1 MSALNKL
8 RQAFPELQ
16 DASDSELV
24 GEVSR
29 LSGASVEQVST
40 AFGVAPRGTASE
52 VVRQFG
58 AGLAVDLPR
67 MVGQGL
73 KYTGIAPETGEAM
86 VQSADERA
94 FGWQPDM
101 RGRGF
106 LGQAVVAGG
115 RGLGPV
121 AASVPLFFV
130 PGGQVAAPLALG
142 GLFGTSTAQDTYEKI
157 LEQTGDE
164 QAASAA
170 ARRVGVLQGAGE
182 AAASFVG
189 ARTIMPLVRGLTG
202 AKTTGQVADRL
213 TDTRVLA
220 PFARAYA
227 TNLAVQSGT
236 EAAQDVG
243 TEYIERAYG
252 AVPEDAGQIAAES
265 AKAGFGMAL
274 LLGPFNFGGSAIR
287 ARRSEELKQALYGE
301 QVDPQVRA
309 QAMDAVI
316 AEARRQNIAPQN
328 IDVWF
333 EQQLQIEDAR
343 TEALREAEERANAE
357 ALANRDRTLAQMVSE
372 EGLAAQ
378 PTDQDLLTP
387 GRTSAQAINQAVGLT
402 RKKVDPKKYVKNFE
416 GAFNEPSGQF
426 GADPETGIERELTVG
441 ELYQMQNGVLDLTQ
455 DKPGQTAVAEAA
467 ATQTLRDPRSLFL
480 RDTLGVVPTAP
491 ALQLMDAIEQAGIPL
506 DSDIASPVITFAAQ
520 RPMGKKQLTTALRML
535 DEAVINSRRAAAP
548 VVSEVPGVPKPAGVS
563 PTAAPAVVG
572 LSQGIPSGPT
582 TPQAQQTETQG
593 QAAPAAAAAGITPA
607 PTVDRLADVMG
618 LSEEDQNRLDIA
630 AMTGQQ
636 GLASTLEDEAAGQR
650 VDEETAT
657 ENQIEAALAARFAKS
672 RNPARD
678 RQILEAYLAATRG
691 SVQGVSETVIQALAT
706 QYGVTAAAIRKIGNA
721 ETLVSA
727 GQAAGLT
734 RGQVLDAFDIA
745 DRSKTRKPETAERAE
760 REQEAEAERAVN
772 DPNVFG
778 AGLAAQGLSPDAG
791 FVEDSSRFWQEE
803 SSKGN
808 PAADAFFK
816 LDAQLKDAQRIVATL
831 QAQGPSVALDAATAQ
846 VQALT
851 AQLTGRVEAAK
862 VDIEEKKAKKAEA
875 KPEKGELSAQEKALR
890 EKLVA
895 EADAKRK
902 AERKGLEVG
911 DTVVNPKLGT
921 GVIEKFA
928 GNGDATTVT
937 IKFQNG
943 QTRELSVKLAP
954 LEKINAVQEQGAA
967 GVPVQ
972 PKTEAGQKVGRQVR
986 RAEKPAAEGQAK
998 TEAKVLTTQERYA
1011 EVTAGITGA
1020 PAFDSLTKAQQDQL
1034 ADLNNRDSLN
1044 LAAVN
1049 TLLTRLAKNS
1059 KAVVPWSNIKLTT
1072 KGDIELVPTASLAS
1086 VDQRNKADTTTP
1098 EYAALK
1104 ASIVEKGIVNPI
1116 IITTNSL
1123 GKAEV
1128 FEGNHRLQVARELG
1142 LAEVPVVLHSRI
1154 NQSES
1159 APVVGRKPSSLLSD
1173 GKFGMDV
1180 PARKPYT
1187 AKELLAE
1194 IKAFIRADIPGRKL
1208 LVVDSIQ
1215 DLLNSPDRDV
1225 QIAGAGIALNQ
1236 AYGVAANGRAYLIAN
1251 RINKGSGRA
1260 KFMHEVGAHL
1270 GLENLLSQKS
1280 YDKLT
1285 QQILDWAKKD
1295 DGSIEAELANAAA
1308 ARVMA
1313 AGTPKEDQRSELLA
1327 YFIEEAMESGIDP
1340 TAAGKE
1346 SGPLRDWFRTLWAA
1360 FKTAARA
1367 LGVKPDS
1374 MTSQDV
1380 VNLAFGAARLEIA
1393 GTWHGTAAAF
1403 RNFRNKFI
1411 GSGEGATAYGWGTY
1425 LAERVGIAKGYWKAD
1440 VERKAESGVKN
1451 SFKPYIGWRVAEA
1464 LVHPEYRTE
1473 LIAKNA
1479 KLVDDPTSLVDLA
1492 LKFDRSKF
1500 TSPSILT
1507 AQLRSVFADEIDLV
1521 SPRGEIRRVKLK
1533 EPEGSLMRVD
1543 VAVDNERMVDY
1554 DKPVIKQSPYVAN
1567 KFMELLDPYAD
1578 EITDRTNKDIDEL
1591 TGQDLIGS
1599 GENNLGLLSE
1609 LIMDDVLALPDGQD
1623 KQFDNAVRQGKFHE
1637 AASHY
1642 LRVNGLDGIRF
1653 LDARS
1658 RGSAT
1663 DAVSF
1668 DGKTYNRDEL
1678 RDQMRKYRDT
1688 DSDKTMQFLLLRDV
1702 LRNGIDDVKAE
1713 LETKVAKQ
1721 AEMLAGIYADSAARF
1736 KVKADVAA
1744 DRARAQKEADKSYEG
1759 KQLAW
1764 LNANADGIR
1773 TVSLPKTRNI
1783 VVFDDK
1789 NIFRVGAQAGADRQR
1804 MKFGTEESVES
1815 APELRDREGG
1825 RVVDLVVNGKV
1836 VRSFDLVPQ
1845 KLWDAFKGDA
1855 RDNLLNNEGPTRKR
1869 EEAQAALDKELET
1882 YKERAP
1888 LNGVERTVLQ
1898 RLESG
1903 DIDALSG
1910 SDVTQ
1915 LRPSIFALLQHGRFS
1930 TDTTLRPAAV
1940 AGLDA
1945 AGRQNL
1951 ERFAPDWMLGKADRP
1966 AQPEFTEMPRTG
1978 LAPRMRGMK
1987 FGKNAPEGINQATR
2001 AQPRGTRLNNINR
2014 LPKQVQQPA
2023 NIIAGTLS
2031 DAGGKFLDKVMFTS
2045 DLVKRATNLGLKSAD
2060 NLLRSLAAR
2069 DFATREEE
2077 RAIEAVLDLYADVPQ
2092 AERGTGDGSVNRF
2105 IFDSTRTGKWGYGP
2119 KADPE
2124 MKARFDAL
2132 SPQAK
2137 KLVEAMFTH
2146 GDRMLARKKSVVL
2159 DNTTSVFDAQIA
2171 AAKTDKEKAELR
2183 TAKKLSLKRYESL
2196 FAITEGRP
2204 YAPIKRNGNYVV
2216 IAKSPKY
2223 LAAEATGD
2231 TKAIEKLQASG
2242 DDYHVSFV
2250 DGKNAGRNLM
2260 QQLQD
2265 QGGFGDVQLAERDA
2279 VTDELFSNE
2288 GALQQLSKLRTN
2300 VDSRVKAGE
2309 KESGPLLNIINQMY
2323 LDALAE
2329 GSARKSEMKRRGVD
2343 GEVDMIASFGTQG
2356 RADAN
2361 FLASLQYSEQ
2371 VSNDLNRMR
2380 EEAKT
2385 GDRTRKSEVL
2395 NELVRRYAD
2404 SLDIPNTP
2412 ILNKLARMSSVYFLA
2427 SSPAYYLQN
2436 LTQPFMMSVPAM
2448 AGEHSYAKVNAEL
2461 FKAYGELAPMMKSAS
2476 LMKQL
2481 DFTKVPDDVKNA
2493 INQLVNRGRVDIGID
2508 TELGEF
2514 KVDGES
2520 RFGAAWNSVDKGLRA
2535 AVQKGESINRLST
2548 AIAAYRLA
2556 MSKKGTTADQ
2566 AIDYAERIL
2575 LETHGDYSRFNAPR
2589 AFNTSFGR
2597 IALQFRKFQLIQLTW
2612 YAKMIK
2618 QAYSDPAQRG
2628 AALRSLAFGLTHTGV
2643 LAGAM
2648 GLPGYAAVAWALGSL
2663 FGDDDEA
2670 FDLTDEIRKLIGDD
2684 DLANMVLR
2692 GVPTLGGSDWS
2703 GKIGAGNM
2711 LSIMPFSNADLTTR
2725 SGFYEGLGTL
2735 VAGASGGMVVRGV
2748 DGLGLLANGDYLK
2761 GMELVL
2767 PKGMGDVIKAYRLG
2781 VDGATRR
2788 NNDVIL
2794 PADELDSLEVLWQAI
2809 GIPPAQMSAMYEKQE
2824 RVRNVEQRF
2833 RDRTSRLKNNYSQA
2847 MRKGDSAAAAEARA
2861 DWMKLQEAR
2870 VRAGLKRQPLSNLL
2884 KAPREQSKRERE
2896 TAGGVQ
2902 FTRASRGMVEDIV
2915 ER

>member
-1 MSALNKL
+1 MAKLLSPEEYEATFGGGRRAEAPQAGRSNLFGSAID
-8 RQAFPELQ
+8 RTQAAALGIFEAYGDDVAAESRRRNQFEADETARRYYETNPDRIRSFREIRGIG
-16 DASDSELV
+16 DV
-24 GEVSR
+24 GSYAADLGVQTAPA
-29 LSGASVEQVST
+29 LIGLGAS
-40 AFGVAPRGTASE
+40 A
-52 VVRQFG
+52 
-58 AGLAVDLPR
+58 
-67 MVGQGL
+67 
-73 KYTGIAPETGEAM
+73 
-86 VQSADERA
+86 
-94 FGWQPDM
+94 
-101 RGRGF
+101 
-106 LGQAVVAGG
+106 VAGG
-115 RGLGPV
+115 
-121 AASVPLFFV
+121 V
-130 PGGQVAAPLALG
+130 PGALAFGTALG
-142 GLFGTSTAQDTYEKI
+142 KGEILQAQREEAGRTDLLSATAGGL
-157 LEQTGDE
+157 
-164 QAASAA
+164 
-170 ARRVGVLQGAGE
+170 
-182 AAASFVG
+182 
-189 ARTIMPLVRGLTG
+189 
-202 AKTTGQVADRL
+202 
-213 TDTRVLA
+213 
-220 PFARAYA
+220 
-227 TNLAVQSGT
+227 
-236 EAAQDVG
+236 
-243 TEYIERAYG
+243 AYG
-252 AVPEDAGQIAAES
+252 ATDALTGIGGAVVRRSLGTGIGSLDRLGTRALDDISGIRGVAARSAVAGGKGAVTEAIGETLQQGTVIGGRMAVNPDLQFFSPENISELQES
-265 AKAGFGMAL
+265 AFAGGLLGFGV
-274 LLGPFNFGGSAIR
+274 GSFGG
-287 ARRSEELKQALYGE
+287 RRTRVERDEPVNLLSDTPA
-301 QVDPQVRA
+301 
-309 QAMDAVI
+309 
-316 AEARRQNIAPQN
+316 AP
-328 IDVWF
+328 
-333 EQQLQIEDAR
+333 
-343 TEALREAEERANAE
+343 
-357 ALANRDRTLAQMVSE
+357 
-372 EGLAAQ
+372 AAQ
-378 PTDQDLLTP
+378 P
-387 GRTSAQAINQAVGLT
+387 RVSAEQINQAMGLGQPS
-402 RKKVDPKKYVKNFE
+402 RNAKEYVKSFE
-416 GAFNEPSGQF
+416 QAFNEPSGQF
-426 GADPETGIERELTVG
+426 VADPETGIERELTMG
-441 ELYQMQNGVLDLTQ
+441 EYYQRSSGTLDLTQ
-455 DKPGQTAVAEAA
+455 DKPAQTAVATAA
-467 ATQTLRDPRSLFL
+467 AAQTLRDPRALFL
-480 RDTLGVVPTAP
+480 RDTLGVVPTAS
-491 ALQLMDAIEQAGIPL
+491 ALQLVSAIEQAGIPL

-520 RPMGKKQLTTALRML
+520 RPMGKKQLDRALQML

-548 VVSEVPGVPKPAGVS
+548 VVSEVPGVPKPAGVL

-582 TPQAQQTETQG
+582 PPQAQQTETQG
-593 QAAPAAAAAGITPA
+593 QTAPAAAAAGITPA

-618 LSEEDQNRLDIA
+618 LSEEEQNRLDIA

-636 GLASTLEDEAAGQR
+636 DLASTLEDEAAGQR

-691 SVQGVSETVIQALAT
+691 SAQGVSETVIQALAT
-706 QYGVTAAAIRKIGNA
+706 QYGVTAAAIRKIGNT
-721 ETLVSA
+721 ETLVSS

-816 LDAQLKDAQRIVATL
+816 LDAQLKDAQRIVDTL

-862 VDIEEKKAKKAEA
+862 VVAAETKAKKGEA

-928 GNGDATTVT
+928 GNGDATTAT

-954 LEKINAVQEQGAA
+954 LEKINAVQKPSAA
-967 GVPVQ
+967 GVSVQ
-972 PKTEAGQKVGRQVR
+972 PKAEAGQKVGRQVR
-986 RAEKPAAEGQAK
+986 RAEKPATEGKAK

-1011 EVTAGITGA
+1011 EVTDGIPGA
-1020 PAFDSLTKAQQDQL
+1020 PTFDSLTKAQQDQL
-1034 ADLNNRDSLN
+1034 ADLNNGGNLN

-1049 TLLTRLAKNS
+1049 T
-1059 KAVVPWSNIKLTT
+1059 
-1072 KGDIELVPTASLAS
+1072 
-1086 VDQRNKADTTTP
+1086 
-1098 EYAALK
+1098 
-1104 ASIVEKGIVNPI
+1104 
-1116 IITTNSL
+1116 
-1123 GKAEV
+1123 
-1128 FEGNHRLQVARELG
+1128 
-1142 LAEVPVVLHSRI
+1142 
-1154 NQSES
+1154 
-1159 APVVGRKPSSLLSD
+1159 LLSD

-1215 DLLNSPDRDV
+1215 DLLNHPDRDV

-1479 KLVDDPTSLVDLA
+1479 KLVDDPTSLVDLF

-1543 VAVDNERMVDY
+1543 TAVDNERMLDY
-1554 DKPVIKQSPYVAN
+1554 DKPVIKQSPYVAD
-1567 KFMELLDPYAD
+1567 KLMELLDPHAD

-1623 KQFDNAVRQGKFHE
+1623 KQFDNAVRRGKFHE

-1702 LRNGIDDVKAE
+1702 LRNGIADVKAE
-1713 LETKVAKQ
+1713 LEAKVAKQ
-1721 AEMLAGIYADSAARF
+1721 AEMFAGIYADSAARF

-1744 DRARAQKEADKSYEG
+1744 DRARAQKEAEETYQG

-1764 LNANADGIR
+1764 LNANADDIR
-1773 TVSLPKTRNI
+1773 FVSLPKTRNI

-1804 MKFGTEESVES
+1804 MRFGTEESAEA

-1836 VRSFDLVPQ
+1836 VRSFELVSPG
-1845 KLWDAFKGDA
+1845 LWNAFKGDA

-1869 EEAQAALDKELET
+1869 EEAQDALDKELWT

-1888 LNGVERTVLQ
+1888 LNGVERGVLQ

-1903 DIDALSG
+1903 DINTLGS

-1915 LRPSIFALLQHGRFS
+1915 LRPSFVALLQHGRFR
-1930 TDTTLRPAAV
+1930 TDTTLRPDVV
-1940 AGLDA
+1940 ADLNGLDA

-1966 AQPEFTEMPRTG
+1966 AQPEFTGIPRTG
-1978 LAPRMRGMK
+1978 PAPRARGMK
-1987 FGKNAPEGINQATR
+1987 FGKNAPEGVNQATR

-2023 NIIAGTLS
+2023 NNIAGTLS
-2031 DAGGKFLDKVMFTS
+2031 DVGGKFLDKVMFTS
-2045 DLVKRATNLGLKSAD
+2045 DLVKRATSLGLKSAD

-2137 KLVEAMFTH
+2137 KLVKAMFDH
-2146 GDRMLARKKSVVL
+2146 GDRMLARKKDVVIK
-2159 DNTTSVFDAQIA
+2159 NTTSVFDAQIA
-2171 AAKTDKEKAELR
+2171 AAKTGEEEAELR

-2223 LAAEATGD
+2223 LAAEDAKD

-2250 DGKNAGRNLM
+2250 DGKNAARTLR
-2260 QQLQD
+2260 QQLID
-2265 QGGFGDVQLAERDA
+2265 QGVFSEDGVQLAQRDK

-2300 VDSRVKAGE
+2300 VDSRVRAGE

-2371 VSNDLNRMR
+2371 ISNDLNRMR
-2380 EEAKT
+2380 EEAKK
-2385 GDRTRKSEVL
+2385 GNRERKSEVL
-2395 NELVRRYAD
+2395 TEIVDRYAD
-2404 SLDIPNTP
+2404 SLDVLNTP
-2412 ILNKLARMSSVYFLA
+2412 ILNKLTRMSSVYFLA
-2427 SSPAYYLQN
+2427 TSPAYYLQN

-2448 AGEHSYAKVNAEL
+2448 AGEHNYAKVNAEL

-2481 DFTKVPDDVKNA
+2481 DFTKVPADVKNA
-2493 INQLVNRGRVDIGID
+2493 VNQLVNRGRVDIGID

-2535 AVQKGESINRLST
+2535 AVQKGEAINRLST

-2556 MSKKGTTADQ
+2556 MSKKGATAED
-2566 AIDYAERIL
+2566 AINYAERIL

-2589 AFNTSFGR
+2589 VFNTSFGR

-2628 AALRSLAFGLTHTGV
+2628 AALRSLGFALAHTGV

-2648 GLPGYAAVAWALGSL
+2648 GLPGYAAVAWALGAV

-2670 FDLTDEIRKLIGDD
+2670 FDLTDEIRKLIGDE

-2692 GVPTLGGSDWS
+2692 GVPTLGGADVS

-2725 SGFYEGLGTL
+2725 AGVFEALGT
-2735 VAGASGGMVVRGV
+2735 VAGGASGGMVARGI

-2767 PKGMGDVIKAYRLG
+2767 PKGLGDMIKAYRLG

-2794 PADELDSLEVLWQAI
+2794 PADELDTMEVLFQAL
-2809 GIPPAQMSAMYEKQE
+2809 GIPPAQITAMYEKQQ
-2824 RVRNVEQRF
+2824 RVRDTEQRF
-2833 RDRTSRLKNNYSQA
+2833 TDRTSRLKNNYSQA
-2847 MRKGDSAAAAEARA
+2847 IRKGDSAAAAEARA
-2861 DWMKLQEAR
+2861 DWNKLQEAR

>member
-1 MSALNKL
+1 MAKLLSPEEFEAEFGGGRAEPAPQADRGNLFGSAVDRTQAALLGIGEEYGVPFAEEARRRNQFEADETARRYYQTNPDRIQSFRDIRSLGDVGSYAADLAVQTTPALVGLGASALAGGVPGALAFGTALGKGEILQAQREEAGETDLLSATGGGLVYGAADALTGIGGMVARRTLSTGL
-8 RQAFPELQ
+8 RGLDTAGTRYLDELSGLRGVAARTAAAGTKGALTEAAGETLQQGTVIGGRMAVNPDLEFFSPENIAELQ
-16 DASDSELV
+16 E
-24 GEVSR
+24 
-29 LSGASVEQVST
+29 
-40 AFGVAPRGTASE
+40 
-52 VVRQFG
+52 
-58 AGLAVDLPR
+58 
-67 MVGQGL
+67 
-73 KYTGIAPETGEAM
+73 
-86 VQSADERA
+86 SA
-94 FGWQPDM
+94 
-101 RGRGF
+101 
-106 LGQAVVAGG
+106 VAGG
-115 RGLGPV
+115 LLGFGVSGGLGGWRRSRLAREQSVDLLSETPPTV
-121 AASVPLFFV
+121 PETPEQTVVPEELRAPITAADSIETPT
-130 PGGQVAAPLALG
+130 GLG
-142 GLFGTSTAQDTYEKI
+142 GLEEDTTA
-157 LEQTGDE
+157 
-164 QAASAA
+164 
-170 ARRVGVLQGAGE
+170 
-182 AAASFVG
+182 
-189 ARTIMPLVRGLTG
+189 
-202 AKTTGQVADRL
+202 TTEVTKNRAADRA
-213 TDTRVLA
+213 VLDEFGIT
-220 PFARAYA
+220 PNKYA
-227 TNLAVQSGT
+227 LSLLDAINESGIPIGS
-236 EAAQDVG
+236 DLL
-243 TEYIERAYG
+243 IEL
-252 AVPEDAGQIAAES
+252 VNDAAE
-265 AKAGFGMAL
+265 K
-274 LLGPFNFGGSAIR
+274 
-287 ARRSEELKQALYGE
+287 
-301 QVDPQVRA
+301 
-309 QAMDAVI
+309 
-316 AEARRQNIAPQN
+316 
-328 IDVWF
+328 
-333 EQQLQIEDAR
+333 
-343 TEALREAEERANAE
+343 
-357 ALANRDRTLAQMVSE
+357 
-372 EGLAAQ
+372 
-378 PTDQDLLTP
+378 
-387 GRTSAQAINQAVGLT
+387 
-402 RKKVDPKKYVKNFE
+402 
-416 GAFNEPSGQF
+416 
-426 GADPETGIERELTVG
+426 
-441 ELYQMQNGVLDLTQ
+441 
-455 DKPGQTAVAEAA
+455 
-467 ATQTLRDPRSLFL
+467 
-480 RDTLGVVPTAP
+480 
-491 ALQLMDAIEQAGIPL
+491 
-506 DSDIASPVITFAAQ
+506 
-520 RPMGKKQLTTALRML
+520 PMGKKTLERLKRELKIITRTAQ
-535 DEAVINSRRAAAP
+535 VVAP
-548 VVSEVPGVPKPAGVS
+548 VVSEVPGVAQSAGVS

-572 LSQGIPSGPT
+572 LSRGGQVAPTTTQAPVAPVAAAVAPTAITQAPQAPSAPAAPAPVIQQGTPSGLT

-593 QAAPAAAAAGITPA
+593 QTAPAAAAAGITPA

-772 DPNVFG
+772 DPNVFS

-808 PAADAFFK
+808 PAADEFFK
-816 LDAQLKDAQRIVATL
+816 LDAKLKDAQRIVAAL
-831 QAQGPSVALDAATAQ
+831 QAQGPSAALDAATAQ

-851 AQLTGRVEAAK
+851 AQLTGRVETATVVAK
-862 VDIEEKKAKKAEA
+862 EAKAKRGEA

-928 GNGDATTVT
+928 GNGDATTAT

-986 RAEKPAAEGQAK
+986 RAEKPAAEGKAK
-998 TEAKVLTTQERYA
+998 TEAKVLTTKERYA

-1034 ADLNNRDSLN
+1034 ADLNNGGNLN

-1049 TLLTRLAKNS
+1049 TLLSGGQTSGTRFSKMQAAPKTKNTVERIRNTMAKS
-1059 KAVVPWSNIKLTT
+1059 FRAVFGDYPHQDYVRVHQTAEQAFNAAGKTVPMGQLLNAQAFVDPRDQRVVHLIADNIPVGHEFAVLIHDVGVHVGL
-1072 KGDIELVPTASLAS
+1072 KGELGAMFKVLEAQVKSWATMPKSSLEFQVYEAATARVTAGRLEGAIELGDVNEELVA
-1086 VDQRNKADTTTP
+1086 
-1098 EYAALK
+1098 YAAEE
-1104 ASIVEKGIVNPI
+1104 A
-1116 IITTNSL
+1116 
-1123 GKAEV
+1123 
-1128 FEGNHRLQVARELG
+1128 VARGVKPQIGAAKGLARWLAELKTVVERAFQNFFKTETLPDLSAQDLVNFSFAAASKQMQTTRQELG
-1142 LAEVPVVLHSRI
+1142 AGDRDNSPVVLR
-1154 NQSES
+1154 
-1159 APVVGRKPSSLLSD
+1159 
-1173 GKFGMDV
+1173 
-1180 PARKPYT
+1180 Y
-1187 AKELLAE
+1187 
-1194 IKAFIRADIPGRKL
+1194 
-1208 LVVDSIQ
+1208 
-1215 DLLNSPDRDV
+1215 
-1225 QIAGAGIALNQ
+1225 
-1236 AYGVAANGRAYLIAN
+1236 YAN
-1251 RINKGSGRA
+1251 RGSLA
-1260 KFMHEVGAHL
+1260 DDSS
-1270 GLENLLSQKS
+1270 LENLDAPGEETFYWGKDSKYGKFFTGVTTRARLGYIQGDGEPLNRAPVSSNDVRAFSMVVMSAESNAIAQQSGDKQDRFLQTFQAVEDPVTKVWSLAIFGPDGDKVLYYELWYDDKASKVPGVDGAEWTRLEGMGMRDNLRVLSEFRRR
-1280 YDKLT
+1280 LT
-1285 QQILDWAKKD
+1285 
-1295 DGSIEAELANAAA
+1295 
-1308 ARVMA
+1308 
-1313 AGTPKEDQRSELLA
+1313 
-1327 YFIEEAMESGIDP
+1327 
-1340 TAAGKE
+1340 
-1346 SGPLRDWFRTLWAA
+1346 
-1360 FKTAARA
+1360 RA
-1367 LGVKPDS
+1367 LGEVPFVEFTR
-1374 MTSQDV
+1374 MT
-1380 VNLAFGAARLEIA
+1380 
-1393 GTWHGTAAAF
+1393 
-1403 RNFRNKFI
+1403 
-1411 GSGEGATAYGWGTY
+1411 GSG
-1425 LAERVGIAKGYWKAD
+1425 I
-1440 VERKAESGVKN
+1440 N
-1451 SFKPYIGWRVAEA
+1451 
-1464 LVHPEYRTE
+1464 
-1473 LIAKNA
+1473 
-1479 KLVDDPTSLVDLA
+1479 
-1492 LKFDRSKF
+1492 
-1500 TSPSILT
+1500 
-1507 AQLRSVFADEIDLV
+1507 
-1521 SPRGEIRRVKLK
+1521 
-1533 EPEGSLMRVD
+1533 M
-1543 VAVDNERMVDY
+1543 
-1554 DKPVIKQSPYVAN
+1554 
-1567 KFMELLDPYAD
+1567 
-1578 EITDRTNKDIDEL
+1578 
-1591 TGQDLIGS
+1591 
-1599 GENNLGLLSE
+1599 
-1609 LIMDDVLALPDGQD
+1609 
-1623 KQFDNAVRQGKFHE
+1623 
-1637 AASHY
+1637 
-1642 LRVNGLDGIRF
+1642 
-1653 LDARS
+1653 
-1658 RGSAT
+1658 
-1663 DAVSF
+1663 
-1668 DGKTYNRDEL
+1668 
-1678 RDQMRKYRDT
+1678 
-1688 DSDKTMQFLLLRDV
+1688 
-1702 LRNGIDDVKAE
+1702 
-1713 LETKVAKQ
+1713 
-1721 AEMLAGIYADSAARF
+1721 
-1736 KVKADVAA
+1736 
-1744 DRARAQKEADKSYEG
+1744 
-1759 KQLAW
+1759 
-1764 LNANADGIR
+1764 
-1773 TVSLPKTRNI
+1773 
-1783 VVFDDK
+1783 
-1789 NIFRVGAQAGADRQR
+1789 IF
-1804 MKFGTEESVES
+1804 
-1815 APELRDREGG
+1815 EGG
-1825 RVVDLVVNGKV
+1825 R
-1836 VRSFDLVPQ
+1836 
-1845 KLWDAFKGDA
+1845 
-1855 RDNLLNNEGPTRKR
+1855 EGQADPEFLATRFSK
-1869 EEAQAALDKELET
+1869 A
-1882 YKERAP
+1882 AP
-1888 LNGVERTVLQ
+1888 LSAPQARSGV
-1898 RLESG
+1898 
-1903 DIDALSG
+1903 
-1910 SDVTQ
+1910 
-1915 LRPSIFALLQHGRFS
+1915 
-1930 TDTTLRPAAV
+1930 
-1940 AGLDA
+1940 
-1945 AGRQNL
+1945 
-1951 ERFAPDWMLGKADRP
+1951 
-1966 AQPEFTEMPRTG
+1966 
-1978 LAPRMRGMK
+1978 
-1987 FGKNAPEGINQATR
+1987 NQATR

-2794 PADELDSLEVLWQAI
+2794 PADELDSMEVLWQAI

-2847 MRKGDSAAAAEARA
+2847 IRKGDSAAAAEARA

-2884 KAPREQSKRERE
+2884 KAPREQTKRERE

>member
-16 DASDSELV
+16 DASDSEVL
-24 GEVSR
+24 GEVSKR
-29 LSGASVEQVST
+29 TGVSVEEVST

-52 VVRQFG
+52 VARQFG
-58 AGLAVDLPR
+58 AGIAVDLPR

-73 KYTGIAPETGEAM
+73 KYTGIAPETGEAL
-86 VQSADERA
+86 VQSAEERA
-94 FGWQPDM
+94 PGWQPDM
-101 RGRGF
+101 RGRGVV
-106 LGQAVVAGG
+106 GQALVAGG

-130 PGGQVAAPLALG
+130 PGGQAVAPLAVG
-142 GLFGTSTAQDTYEKI
+142 GLFGTSSAQDTYEKLI
-157 LEQTGDE
+157 SQGVSEE
-164 QAASAA
+164 EASAA
-170 ARRVGVLQGAGE
+170 ARRVGLLQGAGE

-189 ARTIMPLVRGLTG
+189 ARTIAPLARGLTG

-227 TNLAVQSGT
+227 TNLAVQPTT
-236 EAAQDVG
+236 EAIQDVG

-252 AVPEDAGQIAAES
+252 AAPEDAGQIAAES

-287 ARRSEELKQALYGE
+287 ARRSEELKQALYGADT
-301 QVDPQVRA
+301 DPQVRA
-309 QAMDAVI
+309 KAIDAVM
-316 AEARRQNIAPQN
+316 AEAQRQNIAPQN
-328 IDVWF
+328 VDAWF

-357 ALANRDRTLAQMVSE
+357 ALANRDKTLAQMVSE
-372 EGLAAQ
+372 EGLTAQ
-378 PTDQDLLTP
+378 LSDQDLLTP

-467 ATQTLRDPRSLFL
+467 ATQTLRDPRALFL

-520 RPMGKKQLTTALRML
+520 RPMGKKQLTRALQML

-548 VVSEVPGVPKPAGVS
+548 VVSEVPGVPKPAGVL

-618 LSEEDQNRLDIA
+618 LSEEEQNRLDIA

-636 GLASTLEDEAAGQR
+636 DLASTLEDEATGQR

-691 SVQGVSETVIQALAT
+691 SAQGVSETVIQALAT
-706 QYGVTAAAIRKIGNA
+706 QYGVTAAAIRKIGNT
-721 ETLVSA
+721 ETLVSS

-816 LDAQLKDAQRIVATL
+816 LDAQLKDAQRIVDTL
-831 QAQGPSVALDAATAQ
+831 AAQGPSVALDAATAQ

-862 VDIEEKKAKKAEA
+862 VDIEEKKAKKGEA

-928 GNGDATTVT
+928 GNGDATTAT

-954 LEKINAVQEQGAA
+954 LEKINAVQKPSAA

-972 PKTEAGQKVGRQVR
+972 PKAETGQKVGRQVR
-986 RAEKPAAEGQAK
+986 RAEKPATEGQAK

-1011 EVTAGITGA
+1011 EVTAGIPGA
-1020 PAFDSLTKAQQDQL
+1020 PTFDSLTKAQQDQL

-1049 TLLTRLAKNS
+1049 NLM
-1059 KAVVPWSNIKLTT
+1059 
-1072 KGDIELVPTASLAS
+1072 
-1086 VDQRNKADTTTP
+1086 
-1098 EYAALK
+1098 
-1104 ASIVEKGIVNPI
+1104 
-1116 IITTNSL
+1116 
-1123 GKAEV
+1123 
-1128 FEGNHRLQVARELG
+1128 
-1142 LAEVPVVLHSRI
+1142 
-1154 NQSES
+1154 
-1159 APVVGRKPSSLLSD
+1159 SD

-1215 DLLNSPDRDV
+1215 DLLNHPDRDV

-1270 GLENLLSQKS
+1270 GLENLLSKKS

-1295 DGSIEAELANAAA
+1295 DGSTEAELANAAA

-1367 LGVKPDS
+1367 LGVKPES

-1403 RNFRNKFI
+1403 RNFSNKFI

-1425 LAERVGIAKGYWKAD
+1425 LAERVGIAKGYWAAD
-1440 VERKAESGVKN
+1440 VRRKTARPDLNVMDVLANYQGWELAEDV
-1451 SFKPYIGWRVAEA
+1451 I
-1464 LVHPEYRTE
+1464 HP
-1473 LIAKNA
+1473 L
-1479 KLVDDPTSLVDLA
+1479 
-1492 LKFDRSKF
+1492 DRSVLLRAGQVVDKSF
-1500 TSPSILT
+1500 ASDVADAVRQVSIDSLDLISPQGKQET
-1507 AQLRSVFADEIDLV
+1507 VVFFGELV
-1521 SPRGEIRRVKLK
+1521 V
-1533 EPEGSLMRVD
+1533 PEGSLMRVD
-1543 VAVDNERMVDY
+1543 TAVDNERMLDY
-1554 DKPVIKQSPYVAN
+1554 DKPVIKQSPYVAD
-1567 KFMELLDPYAD
+1567 KLMELLDPHAD
-1578 EITDRTNKDIDEL
+1578 EITDRTNKDVEEL

-1599 GENNLGLLSE
+1599 GENSLGLLSE
-1609 LIMDDVLALPDGQD
+1609 LIMNDALTLPVGQN
-1623 KQFDNAVRQGKFHE
+1623 KQFDEAVRRGKFHE

-1642 LRVNGLDGIRF
+1642 LQANGLDGIRF

-1678 RDQMRKYRDT
+1678 RDQMRKYRDK

-1744 DRARAQKEADKSYEG
+1744 DRVRAQKEADKSYEG

-1773 TVSLPKTRNI
+1773 LVSLPKTRNI

-1804 MKFGTEESVES
+1804 MKFGTEESAEA

-1836 VRSFDLVPQ
+1836 VRSFELVPQ

-1910 SDVTQ
+1910 SDATQ

-1940 AGLDA
+1940 TGLDA

-1978 LAPRMRGMK
+1978 PAPRVRGMK
-1987 FGKNAPEGINQATR
+1987 FGKNAPEGVNQATR

-2045 DLVKRATNLGLKSAD
+2045 DLVKRATSLGLKSAD
-2060 NLLRSLAAR
+2060 NLLRSLSAR

-2124 MKARFDAL
+2124 MKARFNAL
-2132 SPQAK
+2132 SK
-2137 KLVEAMFTH
+2137 ESRKLIEAMFDH
-2146 GDRMLARKKSVVL
+2146 GDRMLARKKSVVI

-2171 AAKTDKEKAELR
+2171 AAQTDKEKAELR

-2223 LAAEATGD
+2223 LAAEAAGD
-2231 TKAIEKLQASG
+2231 TKALEKLQASG

-2250 DGKNAGRNLM
+2250 DGKNAGRTLM

-2265 QGGFGDVQLAERDA
+2265 QGGFGDVQLAERDT

-2300 VDSRVKAGE
+2300 VDSRVRAGE

-2371 VSNDLNRMR
+2371 VSRDLNRMR

-2395 NELVRRYAD
+2395 NEIVRRYAD
-2404 SLDIPNTP
+2404 SLEVPNTP
-2412 ILNKLARMSSVYFLA
+2412 VLDKLTRMSSVYFLA
-2427 SSPAYYLQN
+2427 TSPAYYLQN

-2448 AGEHSYAKVNAEL
+2448 AGDHSYAKVNAEL

-2481 DFTKVPDDVKNA
+2481 DFTKVPADVKNA

-2535 AVQKGESINRLST
+2535 AVQKGEAINRLST

-2556 MSKKGTTADQ
+2556 MSKKGATADQ

-2628 AALRSLAFGLTHTGV
+2628 AALRSLAFGLAHTGV

-2648 GLPGYAAVAWALGSL
+2648 GLPGYAAVAWALGAV

-2692 GVPTLGGSDWS
+2692 GVPTLGGADVS

-2767 PKGMGDVIKAYRLG
+2767 PKGLGDMIKAYRLG
-2781 VDGATRR
+2781 TDGATRR

-2794 PADELDSLEVLWQAI
+2794 PADELDTMEVLFQAL
-2809 GIPPAQMSAMYEKQE
+2809 GIPPAQITAMYEKQQ
-2824 RVRNVEQRF
+2824 RVRDVEQRF
-2833 RDRTSRLKNNYSQA
+2833 TDRTSRLKNDYSQA
-2847 MRKGDSAAAAEARA
+2847 IRKGDSAAAAEARA
-2861 DWMKLQEAR
+2861 DWNKLQEAR

>member
-1 MSALNKL
+1 MAKLLSPEEYEATFGGGRRAEAPQAGRSNLFGSAVD
-8 RQAFPELQ
+8 RTQAALLGIGEEYGVPFAEEARRRNQFEAEETARRYYETNPDRIRSFREIRGIG
-16 DASDSELV
+16 DV
-24 GEVSR
+24 GSYAADLGVQTAPA
-29 LSGASVEQVST
+29 LIGLGASSLAGGVPGAL
-40 AFGVAPRGTASE
+40 AFGTALGKGEILQAQREEAGRTDLLSATAGGLAYGAADALTGIGGA
-52 VVRQFG
+52 VVRRSLG
-58 AGLAVDLPR
+58 
-67 MVGQGL
+67 
-73 KYTGIAPETGEAM
+73 TGIGSLDRLGTRALDDISGVKGVAAR
-86 VQSADERA
+86 SA
-94 FGWQPDM
+94 
-101 RGRGF
+101 
-106 LGQAVVAGG
+106 VAGG
-115 RGLGPV
+115 KSAVTEGIGETLQQGTVIGGRMAVNPDLQFFSPENISELQESAFAGTLLGFGVGSFGGRRTSIQRDEPV
-121 AASVPLFFV
+121 NLLSDTP
-130 PGGQVAAPLALG
+130 AAP
-142 GLFGTSTAQDTYEKI
+142 
-157 LEQTGDE
+157 
-164 QAASAA
+164 
-170 ARRVGVLQGAGE
+170 
-182 AAASFVG
+182 
-189 ARTIMPLVRGLTG
+189 
-202 AKTTGQVADRL
+202 
-213 TDTRVLA
+213 
-220 PFARAYA
+220 
-227 TNLAVQSGT
+227 
-236 EAAQDVG
+236 
-243 TEYIERAYG
+243 
-252 AVPEDAGQIAAES
+252 
-265 AKAGFGMAL
+265 
-274 LLGPFNFGGSAIR
+274 
-287 ARRSEELKQALYGE
+287 
-301 QVDPQVRA
+301 
-309 QAMDAVI
+309 
-316 AEARRQNIAPQN
+316 
-328 IDVWF
+328 
-333 EQQLQIEDAR
+333 
-343 TEALREAEERANAE
+343 
-357 ALANRDRTLAQMVSE
+357 
-372 EGLAAQ
+372 AAQ
-378 PTDQDLLTP
+378 P
-387 GRTSAQAINQAVGLT
+387 RVSAEQINQAMGLGQPS
-402 RKKVDPKKYVKNFE
+402 RNAKEYVKSFE
-416 GAFNEPSGQF
+416 QAFNEPSGQF
-426 GADPETGIERELTVG
+426 VADPETGIERELTMG
-441 ELYQMQNGVLDLTQ
+441 EYYQRSSGTLDLTQ
-455 DKPGQTAVAEAA
+455 DKPAQTAVATAA
-467 ATQTLRDPRSLFL
+467 AAQTLRDPRALFL
-480 RDTLGVVPTAP
+480 RDTLGVVPTAS
-491 ALQLMDAIEQAGIPL
+491 ALQLISAIEQAGIPL

-520 RPMGKKQLTTALRML
+520 RPMGKKQLDRALQML

-548 VVSEVPGVPKPAGVS
+548 VVSEVPGVPKPAGVL

-572 LSQGIPSGPT
+572 LSRGGQVAPTATQALVAPAAASVAPTAAAQISQAPSAPATPAPVIQQGTPSGIT

-593 QAAPAAAAAGITPA
+593 QTAPAAAPAVTAEDGYASDAEAWDDFRPDGAPEFDALAPSLKQAWGVARQQGSMSMDIAQQITEENGGEAQATDPRVQLLA
-607 PTVDRLADVMG
+607 QLFDGKKATRNAEMFIDRVVMG
-618 LSEEDQNRLDIA
+618 MSLKDMGEKYGLSTSAVSKVVGGEKDAADRMQATLARARARGVDMGAIQEAMESLATEARERGELDIQNMFGDVDA
-630 AMTGQQ
+630 TSA
-636 GLASTLEDEAAGQR
+636 EAAQADLGTR
-650 VDEETAT
+650 ASSVGGSGANTGKRLSDVEKRT
-657 ENQIEAALAARFAKS
+657 FA
-672 RNPARD
+672 
-678 RQILEAYLAATRG
+678 ILEALTKERSPQKRAELEKELAAL
-691 SVQGVSETVIQALAT
+691 VQDAKAEERKVQ
-706 QYGVTAAAIRKIGNA
+706 AAIRD
-721 ETLVSA
+721 TA
-727 GQAAGLT
+727 GKQSDKEAKA
-734 RGQVLDAFDIA
+734 
-745 DRSKTRKPETAERAE
+745 
-760 REQEAEAERAVN
+760 EQEQTAAMAVTELGAE
-772 DPNVFG
+772 D
-778 AGLAAQGLSPDAG
+778 
-791 FVEDSSRFWQEE
+791 
-803 SSKGN
+803 
-808 PAADAFFK
+808 
-816 LDAQLKDAQRIVATL
+816 
-831 QAQGPSVALDAATAQ
+831 
-846 VQALT
+846 
-851 AQLTGRVEAAK
+851 
-862 VDIEEKKAKKAEA
+862 
-875 KPEKGELSAQEKALR
+875 
-890 EKLVA
+890 
-895 EADAKRK
+895 
-902 AERKGLEVG
+902 
-911 DTVVNPKLGT
+911 
-921 GVIEKFA
+921 
-928 GNGDATTVT
+928 
-937 IKFQNG
+937 
-943 QTRELSVKLAP
+943 
-954 LEKINAVQEQGAA
+954 AVQKQGAA

-998 TEAKVLTTQERYA
+998 KETVAGATAAAQSKPIDQLTNEDWTGVIGPIQGPARADGPNETISIDDATMLKKMVVKAIKDGVKAGKTREQIVAQIESLTKGGITNSGMNRINALIEGQAKTEAKVLTTQERYA
-1011 EVTAGITGA
+1011 EVTAGIPGA
-1020 PAFDSLTKAQQDQL
+1020 PTFDSLTKAQQDQL
-1034 ADLNNRDSLN
+1034 ADLNNNGNLN

-1072 KGDIELVPTASLAS
+1072 KGDVELVPTASLAS

-1215 DLLNSPDRDV
+1215 DLLNHPDRDV

-1270 GLENLLSQKS
+1270 GLENLLSKKS

-1367 LGVKPDS
+1367 LGVKPES

-1393 GTWHGTAAAF
+1393 GTWHGTAASF

-1425 LAERVGIAKGYWKAD
+1425 LAERVGIAKGYWAAD
-1440 VERKAESGVKN
+1440 INRKGGASMDTPVYLVDG
-1451 SFKPYIGWRVAEA
+1451 KPYSYSDGASDQAQTEYMAAE
-1464 LVHPEYRTE
+1464 LLSNPD
-1473 LIAKNA
+1473 
-1479 KLVDDPTSLVDLA
+1479 KL
-1492 LKFDRSKF
+1492 R
-1500 TSPSILT
+1500 SILT
-1507 AQLRSVFADEIDLV
+1507 QYPNSESKSIELASKWLSEGKK
-1521 SPRGEIRRVKLK
+1521 STVKPL
-1533 EPEGSLMRVD
+1533 PEGSLMRVD
-1543 VAVDNERMVDY
+1543 TAVDNERMLDY
-1554 DKPVIKQSPYVAN
+1554 DKPVIKQSPYVAD
-1567 KFMELLDPYAD
+1567 KLMELLDPHAED
-1578 EITDRTNKDIDEL
+1578 IADRTNKDIEEL
-1591 TGQDLIGS
+1591 TGQDLIGG
-1599 GENNLGLLSE
+1599 GENSLGLLSE
-1609 LIMDDVLALPDGQD
+1609 LIMNDALTLPVGQN

-1642 LRVNGLDGIRF
+1642 LQANGLDGIRF

-1663 DAVSF
+1663 NAVSF
-1668 DGKTYNRDEL
+1668 DGKVYNRDEL
-1678 RDQMRKYRDT
+1678 REASNRAYRDGDT
-1688 DSDKTMQFLLLRDV
+1688 EKTGQLLVLRGVLRDGV
-1702 LRNGIDDVKAE
+1702 AETRRGLEQQIAAAEQTLFALARQSAVQNGVSLTEEK
-1713 LETKVAKQ
+1713 
-1721 AEMLAGIYADSAARF
+1721 
-1736 KVKADVAA
+1736 
-1744 DRARAQKEADKSYEG
+1744 ARADAKEYVKNSLES
-1759 KQLAW
+1759 KQLEW

-1804 MKFGTEESVES
+1804 MKFGTEESVEA

-1869 EEAQAALDKELET
+1869 EEAQAALGKELET

-1903 DIDALSG
+1903 NIDALSG

-1915 LRPSIFALLQHGRFS
+1915 LRPSIFALLQHGRFRA
-1930 TDTTLRPAAV
+1930 DTTLRPAAV

-2023 NIIAGTLS
+2023 SIIAGTLS
-2031 DAGGKFLDKVMFTS
+2031 DTGGKFLDKVMFTS

-2060 NLLRSLAAR
+2060 NLLRSLSAR

-2124 MKARFDAL
+2124 MKARFNLL
-2132 SPQAK
+2132 SEKSQ

-2146 GDRMLARKKSVVL
+2146 GDRMLARKKSVVI

-2171 AAKTDKEKAELR
+2171 AAQTDKEKTELR

-2216 IAKSPKY
+2216 VAKSPKY
-2223 LAAEATGD
+2223 LAAEAAGD
-2231 TKAIEKLQASG
+2231 TKALEKLQASG

-2250 DGKNAGRNLM
+2250 DGKNAGRTLM

-2265 QGGFGDVQLAERDA
+2265 QGGFGDVQLAERDT

-2300 VDSRVKAGE
+2300 VDNRVKAGE

-2371 VSNDLNRMR
+2371 VSRDLNRMR

-2395 NELVRRYAD
+2395 NEIVRRYSD
-2404 SLDIPNTP
+2404 SLEVPNTP
-2412 ILNKLARMSSVYFLA
+2412 VLDKLTRMSSVYFLA
-2427 SSPAYYLQN
+2427 TSPAYYLQN

-2448 AGEHSYAKVNAEL
+2448 AGDHSYAKVNTEL

-2481 DFTKVPDDVKNA
+2481 DFTKVPADVKNA

-2535 AVQKGESINRLST
+2535 AVQKGEAINRLST

-2556 MSKKGTTADQ
+2556 MSKKGATAED

-2589 AFNTSFGR
+2589 AFNTQFGR

-2628 AALRSLAFGLTHTGV
+2628 AALRSLAFGLAHTGV

-2648 GLPGYAAVAWALGSL
+2648 GLPGYAAVAWALGAV

-2692 GVPTLGGSDWS
+2692 GVPTLGGADVS

-2767 PKGMGDVIKAYRLG
+2767 PKGLGDMIKAYRLG
-2781 VDGATRR
+2781 TDGATRR

-2794 PADELDSLEVLWQAI
+2794 PADELGSMEVLFQAL
-2809 GIPPAQMSAMYEKQE
+2809 GIPPAQITAMYEKQQ
-2824 RVRNVEQRF
+2824 RVRDTEQRF
-2833 RDRTSRLKNNYSQA
+2833 TDRTSRIKNDYSQA
-2847 MRKGDSAAAAEARA
+2847 IRKGDSAAAAEARA
-2861 DWMKLQEAR
+2861 DWNKLQEAR

>member
-1 MSALNKL
+1 VAAGRKPEPINPKVAPLVSALNKL
-8 RQAFPELQ
+8 NIFTT
-16 DASDSELV
+16 
-24 GEVSR
+24 
-29 LSGASVEQVST
+29 LSGDMYGNALVYVDLSIPYGSVEISKLP
-40 AFGVAPRGTASE
+40 AGW
-52 VVRQFG
+52 VVG
-58 AGLAVDLPR
+58 PNAANHTLAVHGNAAVD
-67 MVGQGL
+67 
-73 KYTGIAPETGEAM
+73 KT
-86 VQSADERA
+86 SKDAD
-94 FGWQPDM
+94 
-101 RGRGF
+101 
-106 LGQAVVAGG
+106 
-115 RGLGPV
+115 
-121 AASVPLFFV
+121 
-130 PGGQVAAPLALG
+130 
-142 GLFGTSTAQDTYEKI
+142 
-157 LEQTGDE
+157 
-164 QAASAA
+164 AA
-170 ARRVGVLQGAGE
+170 AQEL
-182 AAASFVG
+182 
-189 ARTIMPLVRGLTG
+189 
-202 AKTTGQVADRL
+202 
-213 TDTRVLA
+213 
-220 PFARAYA
+220 
-227 TNLAVQSGT
+227 
-236 EAAQDVG
+236 
-243 TEYIERAYG
+243 
-252 AVPEDAGQIAAES
+252 ES
-265 AKAGFGMAL
+265 
-274 LLGPFNFGGSAIR
+274 
-287 ARRSEELKQALYGE
+287 
-301 QVDPQVRA
+301 
-309 QAMDAVI
+309 
-316 AEARRQNIAPQN
+316 
-328 IDVWF
+328 
-333 EQQLQIEDAR
+333 
-343 TEALREAEERANAE
+343 
-357 ALANRDRTLAQMVSE
+357 
-372 EGLAAQ
+372 
-378 PTDQDLLTP
+378 
-387 GRTSAQAINQAVGLT
+387 
-402 RKKVDPKKYVKNFE
+402 
-416 GAFNEPSGQF
+416 
-426 GADPETGIERELTVG
+426 
-441 ELYQMQNGVLDLTQ
+441 
-455 DKPGQTAVAEAA
+455 
-467 ATQTLRDPRSLFL
+467 
-480 RDTLGVVPTAP
+480 LGVVPR
-491 ALQLMDAIEQAGIPL
+491 LRLSRAGGAVSI
-506 DSDIASPVITFAAQ
+506 SEA
-520 RPMGKKQLTTALRML
+520 GK
-535 DEAVINSRRAAAP
+535 VAAA
-548 VVSEVPGVPKPAGVS
+548 V
-563 PTAAPAVVG
+563 
-572 LSQGIPSGPT
+572 
-582 TPQAQQTETQG
+582 QQS
-593 QAAPAAAAAGITPA
+593 
-607 PTVDRLADVMG
+607 L
-618 LSEEDQNRLDIA
+618 
-630 AMTGQQ
+630 
-636 GLASTLEDEAAGQR
+636 
-650 VDEETAT
+650 
-657 ENQIEAALAARFAKS
+657 
-672 RNPARD
+672 
-678 RQILEAYLAATRG
+678 
-691 SVQGVSETVIQALAT
+691 
-706 QYGVTAAAIRKIGNA
+706 
-721 ETLVSA
+721 
-727 GQAAGLT
+727 
-734 RGQVLDAFDIA
+734 
-745 DRSKTRKPETAERAE
+745 
-760 REQEAEAERAVN
+760 
-772 DPNVFG
+772 
-778 AGLAAQGLSPDAG
+778 
-791 FVEDSSRFWQEE
+791 
-803 SSKGN
+803 
-808 PAADAFFK
+808 
-816 LDAQLKDAQRIVATL
+816 
-831 QAQGPSVALDAATAQ
+831 
-846 VQALT
+846 
-851 AQLTGRVEAAK
+851 
-862 VDIEEKKAKKAEA
+862 
-875 KPEKGELSAQEKALR
+875 
-890 EKLVA
+890 
-895 EADAKRK
+895 
-902 AERKGLEVG
+902 
-911 DTVVNPKLGT
+911 
-921 GVIEKFA
+921 
-928 GNGDATTVT
+928 
-937 IKFQNG
+937 
-943 QTRELSVKLAP
+943 
-954 LEKINAVQEQGAA
+954 
-967 GVPVQ
+967 
-972 PKTEAGQKVGRQVR
+972 
-986 RAEKPAAEGQAK
+986 AAEGQAQ

-1011 EVTAGITGA
+1011 EVTAGIPGA

-1034 ADLNNRDSLN
+1034 ADLNNGGNLN

-1049 TLLTRLAKNS
+1049 NLM
-1059 KAVVPWSNIKLTT
+1059 
-1072 KGDIELVPTASLAS
+1072 
-1086 VDQRNKADTTTP
+1086 
-1098 EYAALK
+1098 
-1104 ASIVEKGIVNPI
+1104 
-1116 IITTNSL
+1116 
-1123 GKAEV
+1123 
-1128 FEGNHRLQVARELG
+1128 
-1142 LAEVPVVLHSRI
+1142 
-1154 NQSES
+1154 
-1159 APVVGRKPSSLLSD
+1159 SD

-1194 IKAFIRADIPGRKL
+1194 IKDFIRADIPGRKL

-1225 QIAGAGIALNQ
+1225 QIAGAGIALNK

-1425 LAERVGIAKGYWKAD
+1425 LAERVGIAKGYWAAD
-1440 VERKAESGVKN
+1440 INRKGGASMDTPVYLVDG
-1451 SFKPYIGWRVAEA
+1451 KPYSYSDGASDQAQTEYMAAE
-1464 LVHPEYRTE
+1464 LLSNPD
-1473 LIAKNA
+1473 
-1479 KLVDDPTSLVDLA
+1479 KL
-1492 LKFDRSKF
+1492 R
-1500 TSPSILT
+1500 SIL
-1507 AQLRSVFADEIDLV
+1507 AQYPNSESKSIELASKWLSEGKK
-1521 SPRGEIRRVKLK
+1521 STVKPL
-1533 EPEGSLMRVD
+1533 PEGSLMRVD
-1543 VAVDNERMVDY
+1543 TAVDNERMLDY
-1554 DKPVIKQSPYVAN
+1554 DKPVVKQSPYVAD
-1567 KFMELLDPYAD
+1567 KLMELLDPYAED
-1578 EITDRTNKDIDEL
+1578 IADRTNKDIEEL
-1591 TGQDLIGS
+1591 TGQDLIGG
-1599 GENNLGLLSE
+1599 GENSLGLLSE
-1609 LIMDDVLALPDGQD
+1609 LIMNDALTLPVGQN

-1642 LRVNGLDGIRF
+1642 LQANGLDGIRF

-1663 DAVSF
+1663 NAVSF
-1668 DGKTYNRDEL
+1668 DGKVYNRDEL
-1678 RDQMRKYRDT
+1678 REASNRAYRDGDT
-1688 DSDKTMQFLLLRDV
+1688 EKTGQLLVLRGVLRDGV
-1702 LRNGIDDVKAE
+1702 AETRRGLEQQIAAAEQTLFALARQSAVQNGVSLTEEK
-1713 LETKVAKQ
+1713 
-1721 AEMLAGIYADSAARF
+1721 
-1736 KVKADVAA
+1736 
-1744 DRARAQKEADKSYEG
+1744 ARADAKEYVKNSLES

-1764 LNANADGIR
+1764 LNANADDIR
-1773 TVSLPKTRNI
+1773 LVSLPKTRNI

-1804 MKFGTEESVES
+1804 MRFGTEESAEA

-1836 VRSFDLVPQ
+1836 VRSFELVPQ

-1888 LNGVERTVLQ
+1888 LNGVERNVLQ
-1898 RLESG
+1898 RLERG
-1903 DIDALSG
+1903 DLNYLRSENAINVL
-1910 SDVTQ
+1910 Q
-1915 LRPSIFALLQHGRFS
+1915 LRPSIFLLMQQGAWD
-1930 TDTTLRPAAV
+1930 TDTVLDVRNPDEAARKV
-1940 AGLDA
+1940 GVRLDA
-1945 AGRQNL
+1945 DGRKNL

-1966 AQPEFTEMPRTG
+1966 AQPEFTGIPRIG
-1978 LAPRMRGMK
+1978 PAPRARGMK

-2031 DAGGKFLDKVMFTS
+2031 DTGGKFLDKVMFTS
-2045 DLVKRATNLGLKSAD
+2045 DLVKRATSLGLKSAD
-2060 NLLRSLAAR
+2060 NLLRSLSAR

-2146 GDRMLARKKSVVL
+2146 GDRMLARKKSVVI

-2171 AAKTDKEKAELR
+2171 AAQTDKEKAELR

-2216 IAKSPKY
+2216 VAKSPRY
-2223 LAAEATGD
+2223 LAAEDAKD
-2231 TKAIEKLQASG
+2231 TKQMEKLQASG

-2250 DGKNAGRNLM
+2250 DGKNAARTLR
-2260 QQLQD
+2260 QQLVD
-2265 QGGFGDVQLAERDA
+2265 QGVFSEEGVQLAERDT

-2371 VSNDLNRMR
+2371 VSQDLNRMR

-2395 NELVRRYAD
+2395 NEIVRRYAD
-2404 SLDIPNTP
+2404 SLDVPNTP
-2412 ILNKLARMSSVYFLA
+2412 ILNKLTRMSSVYFLA
-2427 SSPAYYLQN
+2427 TSPAYYLQN

-2448 AGEHSYAKVNAEL
+2448 AGEHSYARANAEL

-2535 AVQKGESINRLST
+2535 AVQKGEAINRLST

-2628 AALRSLAFGLTHTGV
+2628 AALRSLAFGLAHTGV

-2648 GLPGYAAVAWALGSL
+2648 GLPGYAAVAWALGAV

-2692 GVPTLGGSDWS
+2692 GVPTLGGADVS

-2767 PKGMGDVIKAYRLG
+2767 PKGLGDMIKAYRLG

-2794 PADELDSLEVLWQAI
+2794 PADELDTMEVLFQAL
-2809 GIPPAQMSAMYEKQE
+2809 GIPPAQITAMYEKQQ
-2824 RVRNVEQRF
+2824 RVRDTEQRF
-2833 RDRTSRLKNNYSQA
+2833 RDRTSRIKNDYSQA
-2847 MRKGDSAAAAEARA
+2847 IRKGDSASAAEARA
-2861 DWMKLQEAR
+2861 DWNKLQEAR

>member
-8 RQAFPELQ
+8 RQAFPDLQ
-16 DASDSELV
+16 DASDSELL

-29 LSGASVEQVST
+29 LTGRNVESLAT
-40 AFGVAPRGTASE
+40 AYGVAPRGTASE

-142 GLFGTSTAQDTYEKI
+142 GLFGTSSAQDTFEKVF
-157 LEQTGDE
+157 EQTGDE

-170 ARRVGVLQGAGE
+170 GRRVGVLQGAGE

-236 EAAQDVG
+236 EAVQDVG

-252 AVPEDAGQIAAES
+252 AAPEDAGQIAAES

-309 QAMDAVI
+309 QAIDAVM
-316 AEARRQNIAPQN
+316 AEAQRQNIAPQN
-328 IDVWF
+328 VESWF

-402 RKKVDPKKYVKNFE
+402 RKKVDPKKYVKSFE

-480 RDTLGVVPTAP
+480 RDTLGIVPTPP
-491 ALQLMDAIEQAGIPL
+491 ALQLVAAIEQAGIPL
-506 DSDIASPVITFAAQ
+506 DSDIVSPVITFAAQ
-520 RPMGKKQLTTALRML
+520 RPMGKKQLTRALQML

-548 VVSEVPGVPKPAGVS
+548 VVSEVPGVSESAGVS

-582 TPQAQQTETQG
+582 TPQAQQTETRG

-618 LSEEDQNRLDIA
+618 LSEEEQNRLDIA

-636 GLASTLEDEAAGQR
+636 DLASTLEDEATGQR

-862 VDIEEKKAKKAEA
+862 VDIEEKKAKRGEA

-921 GVIEKFA
+921 GVIEKFT
-928 GNGDATTVT
+928 GNGDATTAT

-954 LEKINAVQEQGAA
+954 LEKINAVQKPSAA

-972 PKTEAGQKVGRQVR
+972 PKAEAGQKVGRQVR
-986 RAEKPAAEGQAK
+986 RAEKPAAEGQAQ
-998 TEAKVLTTQERYA
+998 TEAKVLTTKERYA
-1011 EVTAGITGA
+1011 EVTAGIPGA
-1020 PAFDSLTKAQQDQL
+1020 PTFDSLTKAQQDQL
-1034 ADLNNRDSLN
+1034 ADLNNGGNLN

-1049 TLLTRLAKNS
+1049 T
-1059 KAVVPWSNIKLTT
+1059 
-1072 KGDIELVPTASLAS
+1072 
-1086 VDQRNKADTTTP
+1086 
-1098 EYAALK
+1098 
-1104 ASIVEKGIVNPI
+1104 
-1116 IITTNSL
+1116 
-1123 GKAEV
+1123 
-1128 FEGNHRLQVARELG
+1128 
-1142 LAEVPVVLHSRI
+1142 
-1154 NQSES
+1154 
-1159 APVVGRKPSSLLSD
+1159 LLSD

-1215 DLLNSPDRDV
+1215 DLLNHPDRDV

-1270 GLENLLSQKS
+1270 GLENLLTKKS

-1295 DGSIEAELANAAA
+1295 DGSTESQLAKDAA
-1308 ARVMA
+1308 ARVMS

-1360 FKTAARA
+1360 FKVAARR
-1367 LGVKPDS
+1367 LGVKPES

-1403 RNFRNKFI
+1403 RNFSNKFM
-1411 GSGEGATAYGWGTY
+1411 GTGEGAQAFGWGTY
-1425 LAERVGIAKGYWKAD
+1425 LAQRAGIAKGYWAAD
-1440 VERKAESGVKN
+1440 VKRKTSADYFINGKKATPGSVDALAAASIQGMKSRGASLGEMRQEVASQLSDPSYAKRPDILDMLRKAS
-1451 SFKPYIGWRVAEA
+1451 
-1464 LVHPEYRTE
+1464 E
-1473 LIAKNA
+1473 LLDQQATITGGA
-1479 KLVDDPTSLVDLA
+1479 
-1492 LKFDRSKF
+1492 
-1500 TSPSILT
+1500 
-1507 AQLRSVFADEIDLV
+1507 
-1521 SPRGEIRRVKLK
+1521 
-1533 EPEGSLMRVD
+1533 PEGSLMRVD
-1543 VAVDNERMVDY
+1543 MAVPENEMLDWDNPLFEQTSVLTKIKAKLPKDLREAVEEEVNERLEDMTGEDFYRALTFIEKRDGFVSEQFDVEDY
-1554 DKPVIKQSPYVAN
+1554 NKRLANTPAKQVVST
-1567 KFMELLDPYAD
+1567 F
-1578 EITDRTNKDIDEL
+1578 IDEK
-1591 TGQDLIGS
+1591 
-1599 GENNLGLLSE
+1599 LG
-1609 LIMDDVLALPDGQD
+1609 I
-1623 KQFDNAVRQGKFHE
+1623 
-1637 AASHY
+1637 
-1642 LRVNGLDGIRF
+1642 NGLKF
-1653 LDARS
+1653 LDANSRDRRANEDRLRVAERS
-1658 RGSAT
+1658 IAAIKSGNARR
-1663 DAVSF
+1663 
-1668 DGKTYNRDEL
+1668 YNVEGEDFLAQYEKRAEEL
-1678 RDQMRKYRDT
+1678 RAKLK
-1688 DSDKTMQFLLLRDV
+1688 S
-1702 LRNGIDDVKAE
+1702 AE
-1713 LETKVAKQ
+1713 
-1721 AEMLAGIYADSAARF
+1721 
-1736 KVKADVAA
+1736 
-1744 DRARAQKEADKSYEG
+1744 
-1759 KQLAW
+1759 
-1764 LNANADGIR
+1764 
-1773 TVSLPKTRNI
+1773 TRNI

-1789 NIFRVGAQAGADRQR
+1789 NIFRVGAEAGADRQR
-1804 MKFGTEESVES
+1804 MKFGTEELTEA

-1836 VRSFDLVPQ
+1836 VRSFELVPQ

-1915 LRPSIFALLQHGRFS
+1915 LRPSIFALLQHGRFRA
-1930 TDTTLRPAAV
+1930 DTTLRPAAV

-1978 LAPRMRGMK
+1978 PAPRMRGMK

-2001 AQPRGTRLNNINR
+2001 AQPRGMVRNNINR
-2014 LPKQVQQPA
+2014 LPKRVQQPA
-2023 NIIAGTLS
+2023 SIIAGTLS
-2031 DAGGKFLDKVMFTS
+2031 DTGGKFLDKVMFTS

-2060 NLLRSLAAR
+2060 NLLRSLSAR

-2124 MKARFDAL
+2124 MKARFNLL
-2132 SPQAK
+2132 SEKSQ

-2250 DGKNAGRNLM
+2250 DGKNAGRTLM

-2448 AGEHSYAKVNAEL
+2448 AGEHNYAKVNTEL

-2628 AALRSLAFGLTHTGV
+2628 AALRSLAFGLGHTGV

-2648 GLPGYAAVAWALGSL
+2648 GLPGYAAIAWALGSL

-2692 GVPTLGGSDWS
+2692 GVPTLGGADVS

-2725 SGFYEGLGTL
+2725 AGFYEGLGTL

-2847 MRKGDSAAAAEARA
+2847 IRKGDSAAAAEARA

>member
-1 MSALNKL
+1 MAKLLSPEEYEATFGGGRRAEAPQAGRSNLFGSAVD
-8 RQAFPELQ
+8 RTQAALLGIGEEYGGPFAEEARRRNQFEAEETARRYYETNPDRIRSFREIRGIG
-16 DASDSELV
+16 DV
-24 GEVSR
+24 GSYAADLGVQTAPA
-29 LSGASVEQVST
+29 LIGLGASSLAGGVPGAL
-40 AFGVAPRGTASE
+40 AFGTALGKGEILQAQREEAGRTDLLSATAGGLAYGAADALTGIGGA
-52 VVRQFG
+52 VVRRSLG
-58 AGLAVDLPR
+58 
-67 MVGQGL
+67 
-73 KYTGIAPETGEAM
+73 TGIGSLDRLGTRALDDISGVKGVAAR
-86 VQSADERA
+86 SA
-94 FGWQPDM
+94 
-101 RGRGF
+101 
-106 LGQAVVAGG
+106 VAGG
-115 RGLGPV
+115 KSAVTEGIGETLQQGTVIGGRMAVNPDLQFFSPENISELQESAFAGTLLGFGVGSFGGRRTSIQRDEPV
-121 AASVPLFFV
+121 NLLSDTP
-130 PGGQVAAPLALG
+130 AAP
-142 GLFGTSTAQDTYEKI
+142 
-157 LEQTGDE
+157 
-164 QAASAA
+164 
-170 ARRVGVLQGAGE
+170 
-182 AAASFVG
+182 
-189 ARTIMPLVRGLTG
+189 
-202 AKTTGQVADRL
+202 
-213 TDTRVLA
+213 
-220 PFARAYA
+220 
-227 TNLAVQSGT
+227 
-236 EAAQDVG
+236 
-243 TEYIERAYG
+243 
-252 AVPEDAGQIAAES
+252 
-265 AKAGFGMAL
+265 
-274 LLGPFNFGGSAIR
+274 
-287 ARRSEELKQALYGE
+287 
-301 QVDPQVRA
+301 
-309 QAMDAVI
+309 
-316 AEARRQNIAPQN
+316 
-328 IDVWF
+328 
-333 EQQLQIEDAR
+333 
-343 TEALREAEERANAE
+343 
-357 ALANRDRTLAQMVSE
+357 
-372 EGLAAQ
+372 AAQ
-378 PTDQDLLTP
+378 P
-387 GRTSAQAINQAVGLT
+387 RVSAEQINQAMGLGQPS
-402 RKKVDPKKYVKNFE
+402 RNAKEYVKSFE
-416 GAFNEPSGQF
+416 QAFNEPSGQF
-426 GADPETGIERELTVG
+426 VADPETGIERELTMG
-441 ELYQMQNGVLDLTQ
+441 EYYQRSSGTLDLTQ
-455 DKPGQTAVAEAA
+455 DKPAQTAVATAA
-467 ATQTLRDPRSLFL
+467 AAQTLRDPRALFL
-480 RDTLGVVPTAP
+480 RDTLGVVPTAS
-491 ALQLMDAIEQAGIPL
+491 ALQLISAIEQAGIPL

-520 RPMGKKQLTTALRML
+520 RPMGKKQLDRALQML

-548 VVSEVPGVPKPAGVS
+548 VVSEVPGVPKPAGVL

-572 LSQGIPSGPT
+572 LSRGGQVAPTATQAPVAPAAAPVAPTAAAQISQAPSAPATPAPVIQQGTPSGIT

-618 LSEEDQNRLDIA
+618 LSEEEQNRLDIA

-636 GLASTLEDEAAGQR
+636 DLASTLEDEATGQR

-657 ENQIEAALAARFAKS
+657 ENQIEAALTARFAKS

-691 SVQGVSETVIQALAT
+691 SAQGVSETVIQALAT
-706 QYGVTAAAIRKIGNA
+706 QYGVTAAAIRKIGNT
-721 ETLVSA
+721 ETLVSS

-816 LDAQLKDAQRIVATL
+816 LDAQLKDAQRIVDTL
-831 QAQGPSVALDAATAQ
+831 AAQGPSVALDAATAQ

-862 VDIEEKKAKKAEA
+862 VDIEEKKAKKGEA

-928 GNGDATTVT
+928 GNGDATTAT

-954 LEKINAVQEQGAA
+954 LEKINAVQKPSAA

-972 PKTEAGQKVGRQVR
+972 PKTEVGQKVGRQVR

-1011 EVTAGITGA
+1011 EVTAGIPGA
-1020 PAFDSLTKAQQDQL
+1020 PTFDSLTKAQQDQL
-1034 ADLNNRDSLN
+1034 ADLNNNGNLN

-1049 TLLTRLAKNS
+1049 T
-1059 KAVVPWSNIKLTT
+1059 
-1072 KGDIELVPTASLAS
+1072 
-1086 VDQRNKADTTTP
+1086 
-1098 EYAALK
+1098 
-1104 ASIVEKGIVNPI
+1104 
-1116 IITTNSL
+1116 
-1123 GKAEV
+1123 
-1128 FEGNHRLQVARELG
+1128 
-1142 LAEVPVVLHSRI
+1142 
-1154 NQSES
+1154 
-1159 APVVGRKPSSLLSD
+1159 LLSD

-1367 LGVKPDS
+1367 LGVKPES

-1393 GTWHGTAAAF
+1393 GTWHGTAASF
-1403 RNFRNKFI
+1403 RNFSNKFI
-1411 GSGEGATAYGWGTY
+1411 GSGEGAQAFGWGTY
-1425 LAERVGIAKGYWKAD
+1425 IAQRAGIAKGYWKAD
-1440 VERKAESGVKN
+1440 VERKLVSDPKAARYDGKPNAALTRAVQNQGLGLRNYGVK
-1451 SFKPYIGWRVAEA
+1451 WMLDREAEQLDNLA
-1464 LVHPEYRTE
+1464 PWEDNPKLAEGLRRMAAE
-1473 LIAKNA
+1473 LRAM
-1479 KLVDDPTSLVDLA
+1479 DPDKVVL
-1492 LKFDRSKF
+1492 
-1500 TSPSILT
+1500 
-1507 AQLRSVFADEIDLV
+1507 
-1521 SPRGEIRRVKLK
+1521 G
-1533 EPEGSLMRVD
+1533 PEGSLMRVD
-1543 VAVDNERMVDY
+1543 VSVPENEMLDWDTPLSEQPSVLTKIESNLSEDLREAVEEEVNESIGFMTGEDFYRALTFIEKRDGFVSEQFDVEDY
-1554 DKPVIKQSPYVAN
+1554 NKRLANTPAKQVVST
-1567 KFMELLDPYAD
+1567 F
-1578 EITDRTNKDIDEL
+1578 IDEK
-1591 TGQDLIGS
+1591 
-1599 GENNLGLLSE
+1599 LG
-1609 LIMDDVLALPDGQD
+1609 I
-1623 KQFDNAVRQGKFHE
+1623 
-1637 AASHY
+1637 
-1642 LRVNGLDGIRF
+1642 NGLKF
-1653 LDARS
+1653 LDAKS
-1658 RGSAT
+1658 RDRRADESA
-1663 DAVSF
+1663 
-1668 DGKTYNRDEL
+1668 E
-1678 RDQMRKYRDT
+1678 
-1688 DSDKTMQFLLLRDV
+1688 
-1702 LRNGIDDVKAE
+1702 
-1713 LETKVAKQ
+1713 
-1721 AEMLAGIYADSAARF
+1721 
-1736 KVKADVAA
+1736 
-1744 DRARAQKEADKSYEG
+1744 
-1759 KQLAW
+1759 
-1764 LNANADGIR
+1764 
-1773 TVSLPKTRNI
+1773 TRNI

-1789 NIFRVGAQAGADRQR
+1789 NIFRVGAEAGADRQR
-1804 MKFGTEESVES
+1804 MKFGTEELTEA

-1836 VRSFDLVPQ
+1836 VRSFELVSPG
-1845 KLWDAFKGDA
+1845 LWNAFKGDA

-1869 EEAQAALDKELET
+1869 EEAQDALDKELWT

-1888 LNGVERTVLQ
+1888 LNGVERGVLQ

-1903 DIDALSG
+1903 DINTLGS

-1915 LRPSIFALLQHGRFS
+1915 LRPSFVALLQHGRFS
-1930 TDTTLRPAAV
+1930 TDTTLRPDVV
-1940 AGLDA
+1940 ADLNGLDA
-1945 AGRQNL
+1945 AGRKNL

-1966 AQPEFTEMPRTG
+1966 AQPEFTGIPRTG
-1978 LAPRMRGMK
+1978 PAPRARGMK

-2031 DAGGKFLDKVMFTS
+2031 DTGGKFLDKVMFTS
-2045 DLVKRATNLGLKSAD
+2045 DLVKRATSLGLKSAD
-2060 NLLRSLAAR
+2060 NLLRSLSAR

-2124 MKARFDAL
+2124 MKARFNLL
-2132 SPQAK
+2132 SEKSQ

-2146 GDRMLARKKSVVL
+2146 GDRMLARKKSVVI

-2171 AAKTDKEKAELR
+2171 AAQTDKEKAELR

-2223 LAAEATGD
+2223 LAAEAAGD
-2231 TKAIEKLQASG
+2231 TKALEKLQASG

-2250 DGKNAGRNLM
+2250 DGKNAGRTLM

-2265 QGGFGDVQLAERDA
+2265 QGGFGDVQLAERDT

-2300 VDSRVKAGE
+2300 VDNRVKAGE

-2371 VSNDLNRMR
+2371 VSKDLNRMR

-2395 NELVRRYAD
+2395 NEIVRRYSD
-2404 SLDIPNTP
+2404 SLEVPNTP
-2412 ILNKLARMSSVYFLA
+2412 VLDKLTRMSSVYFLA
-2427 SSPAYYLQN
+2427 TSPAYYLQN

-2448 AGEHSYAKVNAEL
+2448 AGEHSYARANAEL

-2481 DFTKVPDDVKNA
+2481 DFTKVPADVKNA

-2535 AVQKGESINRLST
+2535 AVQKGEAINRLST

-2556 MSKKGTTADQ
+2556 MSKKGATAED
-2566 AIDYAERIL
+2566 AINYAERIL

-2589 AFNTSFGR
+2589 AFNTQFGR

-2628 AALRSLAFGLTHTGV
+2628 AALRSLAFGLAHTGV

-2648 GLPGYAAVAWALGSL
+2648 GLPGYAAVAWALGAV

-2692 GVPTLGGSDWS
+2692 GVPTLGGADVS

-2767 PKGMGDVIKAYRLG
+2767 PKGLGDMIKAYRLG
-2781 VDGATRR
+2781 TDGATRR

-2794 PADELDSLEVLWQAI
+2794 PADELDTMEVLFQAL
-2809 GIPPAQMSAMYEKQE
+2809 GIPPAQITAMYEKQQ
-2824 RVRNVEQRF
+2824 RVRDTEQRF
-2833 RDRTSRLKNNYSQA
+2833 RDRTSRIKNDYSQA
-2847 MRKGDSAAAAEARA
+2847 IRKGDSASAAEARA
-2861 DWMKLQEAR
+2861 DWNKLQEAR

>member
-1 MSALNKL
+1 MSAYTIRQL
-8 RQAFPELQ
+8 RAAAPAEFRELDDADLVKEYARVKQIPFEQAA
-16 DASDSELV
+16 DYY
-24 GEVSR
+24 
-29 LSGASVEQVST
+29 
-40 AFGVAPRGTASE
+40 GVAPRGTASE
-52 VVRQFG
+52 VARQFG

-94 FGWQPDM
+94 PGWQPDM
-101 RGRGF
+101 RGRGIV
-106 LGQAVVAGG
+106 GQALVAGG

-130 PGGQVAAPLALG
+130 PGGQVVAPLAVG
-142 GLFGTSTAQDTYEKI
+142 GLFGTSSAQDTYEKLI
-157 LEQTGDE
+157 SQGVSEE
-164 QAASAA
+164 EASAA

-189 ARTIMPLVRGLTG
+189 ARTIAPLARGLTG
-202 AKTTGQVADRL
+202 ARTTGQVADRL

-227 TNLAVQSGT
+227 TNLAVQPTT
-236 EAAQDVG
+236 EAIQDVG

-252 AVPEDAGQIAAES
+252 AAPEDAGQIAAES

-309 QAMDAVI
+309 QAMDAVL

-328 IDVWF
+328 VDAWF

-343 TEALREAEERANAE
+343 TEALREAEERANIA
-357 ALANRDRTLAQMVSE
+357 ALANRDKTLAQMVSE
-372 EGLAAQ
+372 EGLTAQ
-378 PTDQDLLTP
+378 LSDQDLLTP

-441 ELYQMQNGVLDLTQ
+441 ELYQLQNGVLDLTQ
-455 DKPGQTAVAEAA
+455 DNPGQTAVAEAA

-618 LSEEDQNRLDIA
+618 LSEEEQNRLDIA

-636 GLASTLEDEAAGQR
+636 DLASTLEDEATGQR

-657 ENQIEAALAARFAKS
+657 ENQIEAALTARFAKS

-691 SVQGVSETVIQALAT
+691 SAQGVSETVIQALAT
-706 QYGVTAAAIRKIGNA
+706 QYGVTAAAIRKIGNT
-721 ETLVSA
+721 ETLVSS

-816 LDAQLKDAQRIVATL
+816 LDAQLKDAQRIVDTL
-831 QAQGPSVALDAATAQ
+831 AAQGPSVALDAATAQ

-862 VDIEEKKAKKAEA
+862 VDIEEKKAKKGEA

-928 GNGDATTVT
+928 GNGDATTAT

-954 LEKINAVQEQGAA
+954 LEKINAVQKQGAA

-998 TEAKVLTTQERYA
+998 TEAVAGATAAAQSKPIDQLTNEDWTGVIGAIQGPARADGPNETISIDDATMLKKMVVKAIKDGVKAGKTREQIVAQIESLTKGGITNSGMIRINALIEGQAKTEAKVLTTQERYA
-1011 EVTAGITGA
+1011 EVTAGIPGA
-1020 PAFDSLTKAQQDQL
+1020 PTFDSLTKAQQDQL
-1034 ADLNNRDSLN
+1034 ADLNNNGNLN

-1049 TLLTRLAKNS
+1049 T
-1059 KAVVPWSNIKLTT
+1059 
-1072 KGDIELVPTASLAS
+1072 
-1086 VDQRNKADTTTP
+1086 
-1098 EYAALK
+1098 
-1104 ASIVEKGIVNPI
+1104 
-1116 IITTNSL
+1116 
-1123 GKAEV
+1123 
-1128 FEGNHRLQVARELG
+1128 
-1142 LAEVPVVLHSRI
+1142 
-1154 NQSES
+1154 
-1159 APVVGRKPSSLLSD
+1159 LLSD

-1270 GLENLLSQKS
+1270 GLENLLSKKS

-1367 LGVKPDS
+1367 LGVKPES

-1393 GTWHGTAAAF
+1393 GTWHGTAASF

-1425 LAERVGIAKGYWKAD
+1425 LAERVGIAKGYWAAD
-1440 VERKAESGVKN
+1440 INRKGGASMDTPVYLVDG
-1451 SFKPYIGWRVAEA
+1451 KPYSYSDGASDQAQTEYMAAE
-1464 LVHPEYRTE
+1464 LLSNPD
-1473 LIAKNA
+1473 
-1479 KLVDDPTSLVDLA
+1479 KL
-1492 LKFDRSKF
+1492 R
-1500 TSPSILT
+1500 SILT
-1507 AQLRSVFADEIDLV
+1507 QYPNSESKSIELASKWLSEGKK
-1521 SPRGEIRRVKLK
+1521 STVKPL
-1533 EPEGSLMRVD
+1533 PEGSLMRVD
-1543 VAVDNERMVDY
+1543 TAVDNERMLDY
-1554 DKPVIKQSPYVAN
+1554 DKPVIKQSPYVAD
-1567 KFMELLDPYAD
+1567 KLMELLDPHAED
-1578 EITDRTNKDIDEL
+1578 IADRTNKDIEEL
-1591 TGQDLIGS
+1591 TGQDLIGG
-1599 GENNLGLLSE
+1599 GENSLGLLSE
-1609 LIMDDVLALPDGQD
+1609 LIMNDALTLPVGQN

-1642 LRVNGLDGIRF
+1642 LQANGLDGIRF

-1663 DAVSF
+1663 NAVSF
-1668 DGKTYNRDEL
+1668 DGKVYNRDEL
-1678 RDQMRKYRDT
+1678 REASNRAYRDGDT
-1688 DSDKTMQFLLLRDV
+1688 EKTGQLLVLRGVLRDGV
-1702 LRNGIDDVKAE
+1702 AETRRGLEQQIAAAEQTLFALARQSAVQNGVSLTEEK
-1713 LETKVAKQ
+1713 
-1721 AEMLAGIYADSAARF
+1721 
-1736 KVKADVAA
+1736 
-1744 DRARAQKEADKSYEG
+1744 ARADAKEYVKNSLES
-1759 KQLAW
+1759 KQLEW

-1804 MKFGTEESVES
+1804 MKFGTEESVEA

-1869 EEAQAALDKELET
+1869 EEAQAALGKELET

-1903 DIDALSG
+1903 NIDALSG

-1915 LRPSIFALLQHGRFS
+1915 LRPSIFALLQHGRFRA
-1930 TDTTLRPAAV
+1930 DTTLRPAAV

-2023 NIIAGTLS
+2023 SIIAGTLS
-2031 DAGGKFLDKVMFTS
+2031 DTGGKFLDKVMFTS

-2060 NLLRSLAAR
+2060 NLLRSLSAR

-2124 MKARFDAL
+2124 MKARFNLL
-2132 SPQAK
+2132 SEKSQ

-2146 GDRMLARKKSVVL
+2146 GDRMLARKKSVVI

-2171 AAKTDKEKAELR
+2171 AAQTDKEKTELR

-2216 IAKSPKY
+2216 VAKSPKY
-2223 LAAEATGD
+2223 LAAEAAGD
-2231 TKAIEKLQASG
+2231 TKALEKLQASG

-2250 DGKNAGRNLM
+2250 DGKNAGRTLM

-2265 QGGFGDVQLAERDA
+2265 QGGFGDVQLAERDT

-2300 VDSRVKAGE
+2300 VDNRVKAGE

-2371 VSNDLNRMR
+2371 VSRDLNRMR

-2395 NELVRRYAD
+2395 NEIVRRYSD
-2404 SLDIPNTP
+2404 SLEVPNTP
-2412 ILNKLARMSSVYFLA
+2412 VLDKLTRMSSVYFLA
-2427 SSPAYYLQN
+2427 TSPAYYLQN

-2448 AGEHSYAKVNAEL
+2448 AGDHSYAKVNTEL

-2481 DFTKVPDDVKNA
+2481 DFTKVPADVKNA

-2535 AVQKGESINRLST
+2535 AVQKGEAINRLST

-2556 MSKKGTTADQ
+2556 MSKKGATAED
-2566 AIDYAERIL
+2566 AINYAERIL

-2589 AFNTSFGR
+2589 AFNTQFGR

-2628 AALRSLAFGLTHTGV
+2628 AALRSLAFGLAHTGV

-2648 GLPGYAAVAWALGSL
+2648 GLPGYAAVAWALGAV

-2692 GVPTLGGSDWS
+2692 GVPTLGGADVS

-2767 PKGMGDVIKAYRLG
+2767 PKGLGDMIKAYRLG
-2781 VDGATRR
+2781 TDGATRR

-2794 PADELDSLEVLWQAI
+2794 PADELGSMEVLFQAL
-2809 GIPPAQMSAMYEKQE
+2809 GIPPAQITAMYEKQQ
-2824 RVRNVEQRF
+2824 RVRDTEQRF
-2833 RDRTSRLKNNYSQA
+2833 TDRTSRIKNDYSQA
-2847 MRKGDSAAAAEARA
+2847 IRKGDSAAAAEARA
-2861 DWMKLQEAR
+2861 DWNKLQEAR